1 MTLNDLL
8 LPEAKKV
15 FYGWLQ
21 QQGALNNYKEAI
33 KGWTATNAREWDGQV
48 LSQFI
53 NASFTWNMTLQGHE
67 YWSQLHNK
75 WKTYITGYIKTHSKF
90 RQWASENNI
99 RLTYAV

>member
-21 QQGALNNYKEAI
+21 QQGALNEYKANL
-33 KGWTATNAREWDGQV
+33 KGWSASNAREWDGQI

-53 NASFTWNMTLQGHE
+53 NASFTWNMTPQGHA
-67 YWSQLHNK
+67 YWSRLHLK
-75 WKTYITGYIKTHSKF
+75 WKAYITGYIKTHSKF
-90 RQWASENNI
+90 RQWASENI
-99 RLTYAV
+99 MRLTYAE